1 MSKKKEKR
9 HKGKE
14 KERLHRPYRQP
25 PCKGCPALEGGVCDC
40 ARKKLGKSH

>member
-1 MSKKKEKR
+1 MSKKKEER

-25 PCKGCPALEGGVCDC
+25 PLQAVSGPGGRC
-40 ARKKLGKSH
+40 L